1 MAGRWHDPQ
10 PVVRLILPAAAM
22 VMGAM
27 TGFAGPVEAA
37 EDRRGAAL
45 LTLAGAFLDSGEA
58 LPALRAQGATIDET
72 FARAGSYPFRI
83 ADLADTGS
91 AAAIATDR
99 ASVSPDTLTLV
110 PAAGIALTL
119 DAVARRFGKGARG
132 PALPGAGHRYRFV
145 VDEDCSVVVELSG
158 SPTATGARVT
168 KLVAIR
174 ER

>member
-10 PVVRLILPAAAM
+10 PVVRLIVSAAAM
-22 VMGAM
+22 VGAM
-27 TGFAGPVEAA
+27 TGWAEAA

-45 LTLAGAFLDSGEA
+45 LTLAGDFLTTGEA
-58 LPALRAQGATIDET
+58 LPALRARQATVDET
-72 FARAGSYPFRI
+72 FAKAGSFPFRI
-83 ADLADTGS
+83 ADLADAGS
-91 AAAIATDR
+91 AATIATDK

-110 PAAGIALTL
+110 PAPGIALTL

-132 PALPGAGHRYRFV
+132 PALPGAAHRYRFV
-145 VDEDCSVVVELSG
+145 IDEDRSVVVEL
-158 SPTATGARVT
+158 TGDPGTTSARVA

>member
-10 PVVRLILPAAAM
+10 PVVRLIVTAAAM
-22 VMGAM
+22 VGAM
-27 TGFAGPVEAA
+27 TGWAEAA

-45 LTLAGAFLDSGEA
+45 LTLASDFLSTGEA
-58 LPALRAQGATIDET
+58 LPVLRARQASVDET
-72 FARAGSYPFRI
+72 FAKAGSYPFRI
-83 ADLADTGS
+83 AGLADTGS
-91 AAAIATDR
+91 AATLATNR

-119 DAVARRFGKGARG
+119 EAVARRFGKAARA
-132 PALPGAGHRYRFV
+132 PALPGTGHRYRFV
-145 VDEDCSVVVELSG
+145 LDEDRSVVVDLSG
-158 SPTATGARVT
+158 SADSTGARVT